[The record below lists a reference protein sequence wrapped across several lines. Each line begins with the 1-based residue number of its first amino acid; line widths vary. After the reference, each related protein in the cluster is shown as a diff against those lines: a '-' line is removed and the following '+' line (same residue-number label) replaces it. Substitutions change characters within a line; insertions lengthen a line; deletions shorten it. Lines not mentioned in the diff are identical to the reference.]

1 MSKRFLAAVACTL
14 FAVAGLAADRAL
26 PQVAFSR
33 GSVTVSGL
41 RAGTR
46 VAWLGMIR
54 EPRQNHSRTR
64 IVRGFQPVTPQ
75 GAFSIDA
82 ADADRTRGLWAIA
95 DVGTGASVHARSP
108 RAVASRRGIRVA
120 APAGSATIAVES
132 GAIEVLY
139 VRPPA
144 RAWSFAVADG
154 GGRDA
159 DGVQNGTIVVA
170 LPSMK
175 PLHGQSGG
183 PSVTERGDVI
193 LVLDPRQ
200 LRTGTVE
207 VP

>member
-1 MSKRFLAAVACTL
+1 MSKRFLVFVWTLLAGAAM
-14 FAVAGLAADRAL
+14 GADRAL

-33 GSVTVSGL
+33 DGVLVSGL

-75 GAFSIDA
+75 GSFAVDA
-82 ADADRTRGLWAIA
+82 ANADRTRGLWAIA

-108 RAVASRRGIRVA
+108 GAAASRRSIRA
-120 APAGSATIAVES
+120 AASAGSPAVSIES
-132 GAIEVLY
+132 GAIELLY

-154 GGRDA
+154 GGLDA

-170 LPSMK
+170 LSSLK
-175 PLHGQSGG
+175 PLHGNGER
-183 PSVTERGDVI
+183 PSAVERGDV
-193 LVLDPRQ
+193 LLFLDPRQ
-200 LRTGTVE
+200 LRTATLE

>member
-1 MSKRFLAAVACTL
+1 MSKRFLVLAWLL
-14 FAVAGLAADRAL
+14 FAGAAMAAERGL

-33 GSVTVSGL
+33 GGVIVSGL

-64 IVRGFQPVTPQ
+64 IVRGFEPVTPQ
-75 GAFSIDA
+75 GSFAIDA
-82 ADADRTRGLWAIA
+82 ANADQARGLWAIA

-108 RAVASRRGIRVA
+108 RAVASRRAIRA
-120 APAGSATIAVES
+120 AASAGSPTVSIES
-132 GAIEVLY
+132 GAIELLY

-154 GGRDA
+154 GGLDA

-170 LPSMK
+170 LSSLK
-175 PLHGQSGG
+175 PLHGNGDT
-183 PSVTERGDVI
+183 PAAVERGDV
-193 LVLDPRQ
+193 LLFLDPRQ
-200 LRTGTVE
+200 LRTATLE
-207 VP
+207 IQ